1 MMKSDGFFG
10 RFLNQ
15 ILDQMILNFLFLV
28 CGIGIV
34 TLPASLGALYAVE
47 LKIQRGEEPNVA
59 VSFFQEFHFLQT
71 LGIFCI
77 LLAGAAPAFLAW
89 YGCAQWGFRFP
100 GFVHWILAFWVLCV
114 FGVGCWIFPLT
125 ARYENTLRGTL
136 GNAVTLCFTFFPT
149 TLLLI
154 VIALIFPT
162 LFAVMPRPM
171 LLIYTGFLVF
181 FSFAISVRLAVIPVS
196 RVFSKISPEED
207 YHEV

>member
-1 MMKSDGFFG
+1 MMKADGFFG

-34 TLPASLGALYAVE
+34 TFPASLSALYAVE

-59 VSFFQEFHFLQT
+59 VSFFREFHFLQT
-71 LGIFCI
+71 LGAFCVLI
-77 LLAGAAPAFLAW
+77 AGAAPGALVW
-89 YGCAQWGFRFP
+89 YGCAHWGLPDFIQWIP
-100 GFVHWILAFWVLCV
+100 AFWELCV
-114 FGVGCWIFPLT
+114 FGVGCWIYPLM
-125 ARYENTLRGTL
+125 ARYENTLRGML

-154 VIALIFPT
+154 VIALMFPA
-162 LFAVMPRPM
+162 LFMIMPRPM

-181 FSFAISVRLAVIPVS
+181 FSFAVSVRLAVIPVS
-196 RVFSKISPEED
+196 RVFSKIDPEED
-207 YHEV
+207 CHEI